1 MEDLL
6 LLLLLAERAEVLL
19 VTGGGGFLA
28 FDLDALAAFLDE
40 DLVFRRKLPR
50 LFHHPP
56 RLQGYGSGCYQFGEC
71 LYEERRNHLWKMC

>member
-28 FDLDALAAFLDE
+28 FGLDAVALEALAAFLDV

-50 LFHHPP
+50 SIPSSSSSA
-56 RLQGYGSGCYQFGEC
+56 RL
-71 LYEERRNHLWKMC
+71 W

>member
-19 VTGGGGFLA
+19 VTGGGFLA
-28 FDLDALAAFLDE
+28 FGLDAVALEALAAFLDV

-50 LFHHPP
+50 SIPSSSSSA
-56 RLQGYGSGCYQFGEC
+56 RL
-71 LYEERRNHLWKMC
+71 W

>member
-28 FDLDALAAFLDE
+28 FGLDALAAFLDV

-50 LFHHPP
+50 SIPSSSSSA
-56 RLQGYGSGCYQFGEC
+56 RL
-71 LYEERRNHLWKMC
+71 W